1 MASRNYLMIPGP
13 TEVDPEVLAVL
24 SRPVLPHYGKEW
36 GALYQEILADAQT
49 IFRTKAET
57 LVLPAPGAAALEMA
71 AANLVEPGDRVVVVV
86 NGFFA
91 EIAESLVK
99 IYGGQ
104 AESIVPEYGRA
115 VEPDQVAARLDRSPR
130 VKALFV
136 VHNETSTGVANPI
149 PALGRLT
156 RQRGVLLV
164 VDAVSSYGGM
174 ELDMDSWGMDF
185 CVGYASKALA
195 GVAGAVPVAVG
206 EAAWEAV
213 RKRKQ
218 PVPGRFLN
226 LLVWRKFIDE
236 WGSWGHPHPTTMPV
250 SVILAFGK
258 ALKLALAEGLEQRY
272 RRHQVVARAVRA
284 GLRRMG
290 LEVLPPEGE
299 ASATVSVFKAEG
311 ELGNR
316 IRKTLAS
323 QFHIMIAGGLSKLE
337 GKVLRIGH
345 MGNTA
350 SLPHMVHT
358 LGALAMTLKGL
369 GYDATV
375 LEGLPAALEVL
386 QQEAP

>member
-1 MASRNYLMIPGP
+1 MLPGP

-36 GALYQEILADAQT
+36 GTLYEEILADAQKV
-49 IFRTKAET
+49 FRTTAET

-71 AANLVEPGDRVVVVV
+71 AANLVEPGDKVVVVV

-91 EIAESLVK
+91 EIVESLVK
-99 IYGGQ
+99 IYGGE
-104 AESIVPEYGRA
+104 AKSIVPAYGRA
-115 VEPDQVAARLDRSPR
+115 VEPDQVAALLDQNPE
-130 VKALFV
+130 VKAVFV
-136 VHNETSTGVANPI
+136 VHNETSTGVVNPI

-156 RQRGVLLV
+156 RSRDILLV

-174 ELDMDSWGMDF
+174 ELDMDGWGVDY

-206 EAAWEAV
+206 KAAWETV
-213 RKRKQ
+213 RNRKR

-236 WGSWGHPHPTTMPV
+236 WRSWGHPHPTTMPV

-258 ALKLALAEGLEQRY
+258 ALKLALTEGLEKRY
-272 RRHQVVARAVRA
+272 RRHQVVARAVRV

-290 LEVLPPEGE
+290 LEVLPREDE

-311 ELGNR
+311 ELGSQ
-316 IRKTLAS
+316 IRKTLAN
-323 QFHIMIAGGLSKLE
+323 QYHIMIAGGLSKLE

-350 SLPHMVHT
+350 SLPHVAHT
-358 LGALAMTLKGL
+358 LGALTMTLKGL
-369 GYDATV
+369 GYGNTV
-375 LEGLPAALEVL
+375 FEGLPAALEIL
-386 QQEAP
+386 QQEQP